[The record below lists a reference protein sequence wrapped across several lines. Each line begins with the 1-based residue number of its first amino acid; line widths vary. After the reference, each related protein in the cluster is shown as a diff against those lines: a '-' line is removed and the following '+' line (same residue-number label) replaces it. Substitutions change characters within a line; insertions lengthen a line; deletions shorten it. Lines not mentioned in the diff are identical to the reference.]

1 MIVLLIPLL
10 ALLYPLFKV
19 VPPTYRWRMR
29 AKIYRWYK
37 QVKAVDL
44 GVQDEQTPE
53 RLRTLMAELDRIEGE
68 VKKITTPLP
77 YASQLY
83 DLRLHIELLRER
95 LERTTRERE
104 TEIRLHEEA
113 Q

>member
-1 MIVLLIPLL
+1 
-10 ALLYPLFKV
+10 
-19 VPPTYRWRMR
+19 MR